1 MISRSAKGNFFSEH
15 YDWVVAGAGLVAL
28 VAGAVYYFGAAGET
42 PDEAFT
48 REKARLERLDPGTT
62 GVKPVDMALFQA
74 AKRLAKTPTVMVEF
88 DGKSQSFLASERRV
102 LCKKCKKAIFIEIK
116 KDESGD
122 EITPKCPFC
131 GEDQGMVKKV
141 VLDGDG
147 DGLPDKWEKS
157 VGLDPK
163 NPADADAD
171 MDGDDFTNKE
181 EYLAGTK
188 IDDKS
193 SHPDYLDSLK
203 IVLPLKETYLPFA
216 FRKANQIPGG
226 WRCEFFDP
234 KKIDDYG
241 RKGLTVTARIG
252 EKIPG
257 TQYIVEKYVRKDAKE
272 EIKGGEGLMRTID
285 VSEVFV
291 KRESDGKIVRLVI
304 DNARIPKPV
313 AVDVQAQLRYERAGR
328 AVDYT
333 VVPGDEIAV
342 SLERWKIVSVTP
354 DGKGAKIVLENPIT
368 GRKRTLCAP

>member
-131 GEDQGMVKKV
+131 GEDQGMAKKV

-272 EIKGGEGLMRTID
+272 KIKGGEGLMRTID

>member
-131 GEDQGMVKKV
+131 GEDQGMAKKV

-272 EIKGGEGLMRTID
+272 KIKGGEGLMRTID

-354 DGKGAKIVLENPIT
+354 DGKGAKIVLENSIT